1 MNPSAGKPSAAARNN
16 MPAFG
21 TFGAQQPS
29 AGLLFDKSNPGV
41 RRTTPDSEAMA
52 SSDDEGD
59 SSKNPAASNPKITKP
74 TRRTSWLNDVSA
86 TSITRKPSVTAPYS
100 PSASNPGTPA
110 VDQPA
115 WSGIANAS
123 GPAWNH
129 PGPSISWGGIWGQ
142 DARKDHPSRLQEVI
156 PQAPEGIPFSIP
168 LQPTPKTYR
177 SQSYSVGQLD
187 TSSVTPSSGLIS
199 TADAPRSR
207 AAAAY
212 PSLQRRTSRQGG
224 IGGLDSGLGKVRED
238 DDEEEPEF
246 PESTDHYDP
255 AQVQRTQ
262 RLEQENAQLRYA
274 LHSRDRTL
282 SSHSTNQPRNPRIPT
297 GIPQEY
303 DNAVDDQEDL
313 SASSLLQRRGNN
325 MRRMSEQAVL
335 AYDKQQSPS
344 AFDSSRKAHWQ
355 TSLGFGPIQEAPQS
369 RRHSL
374 AEVPTRHGS
383 ASSHGDLGVSTY
395 ASGPQDSMP
404 GEDSGYFATSAS
416 TREAAD
422 THVHSSYLTS
432 QPYSPHS
439 HLGTYLGPASA
450 PLHIVNFKCCRSD
463 VFYVQD
469 NTGLQVGIGDLVI
482 VEADRGTDLGT
493 VQHINVTWD
502 EARRYKEHYAEE
514 HYKWLMMFSQQSRN
528 GGPNVINPNGIPGR
542 PGSGMGQAAGH
553 HGAHDAGHSEL
564 KPKMIKRLAQ
574 AHEIKTLQDKEGN
587 EAKAKRVCQQKV
599 IEHRL
604 NMEILDAEFQ
614 MDSKKLTF
622 YYFADTYIN
631 FNPLVTDLFKIYKTR
646 IWMSAINP
654 ASFQTPT
661 ASLGLQP
668 AYGVLPNDRDSPAGR
683 GRRPQYGQP
692 QQSPMSFDGQYD
704 SERSY
709 QEQQQ
714 QHAGM
719 RSPFI
724 GQLGFPSGLTQFG
737 PGMSPFTSMQEQH
750 MDPMAQYYGQQPFHL
765 LNPAAP
771 NFDNGRPNLR
781 SSGANQS
788 PASDWTSRFQ
798 GLSLGSIF
806 EKLTALREQTQ
817 KQDTWPREFDKVL
830 DGKEQHALQKLGA
843 LRKKLSDNKARFE
856 SHLVGLF
863 EAALCPIDEDEAE
876 SVVADKND
884 DAVQVPYMSV
894 QKQAFA
900 AKINRLLGDC
910 HALTDTY
917 HSLAA
922 VSPAAVAGVDGSRAS
937 VAASLESD
945 LDKDREAVRASI
957 AAGRK
962 LVQLEIDGFLLLSD
976 MDPDHRRVRGS
987 ASGQS
992 TVYNTPA
999 SSFHEIKA
1007 GTVLYQRLQNIY
1019 WNIPKEELFEE
1030 NVPIN
1035 DEQSFVE
1042 YMRSPAASAAAPL
1055 PEHDVDLDHPLSSY
1069 YISSS
1074 HNTYLSGNQ
1083 LYGSASTDA
1092 YTNVLRSGC
1101 RCLEIDVWDGEES
1114 GTSSSSESDGEG
1126 VSRRRPRSDSKPSRW
1141 SRMKAKAANIR
1152 VLHGF
1157 TLTQA
1162 VTFRAVCQA
1171 IKESAFVA
1179 SDLPVIVSLEVHAN
1193 FEQQQKMVEIMK
1205 EAWKDHILNLSSLE
1219 QKKLDVLPPPSSLR
1233 NKILIKVKGTPAS
1246 QSGESGAALEQ
1257 VASTASQSNS
1267 GEATTQPKVSK
1278 IISALSELGV
1288 YTTAFTFKSW
1298 DQPEASLPN
1307 HVFSFSEGKMLE
1319 MHSDPSSGP
1328 VLFEHNKRFLTRVF
1342 PRGTRIRS
1350 TNVDPTFHWRMG
1362 AQMVALNWQRL
1373 DKGMMLNE
1381 GMFAGS
1387 QGWILKPEGYRP
1399 KDQVGSAADDKIAAK
1414 KRLVDLKIQLLC
1426 AQDLPLPQ
1434 ERDVSYKA
1442 KIKPYVQ
1449 AQLHVDTYGPPGQGK
1464 YSRRSSREDSDPYG
1478 DEDGEDATY
1487 QRRSRTVRTDSPDFD
1502 DEVLYWS
1509 GVADTAPELS
1519 FVRLKIKDDRALAQD
1534 DLIAW
1539 ACIRL
1544 DRLRPGLRL
1553 IRLLDAK
1560 RQPSAGLLLNASD
1573 GTIRLERVDLVS
1585 SRSLTAPTRLSTQ
1598 LNVRAGWTTLGRL
1611 AFPSQN
1617 WNPCLMVSLGNVPA
1631 DLC

>member
-1 MNPSAGKPSAAARNN
+1 MNSSMGKPSAAARNN

-41 RRTTPDSEAMA
+41 RRTTPDSEALA

-59 SSKNPAASNPKITKP
+59 SSKNPAASNPKVNRP

-110 VDQPA
+110 IDQPA
-115 WSGIANAS
+115 WSGITNTS
-123 GPAWNH
+123 TPAWNH
-129 PGPSISWGGIWGQ
+129 PGASISWGGIWGQ

-156 PQAPEGIPFSIP
+156 PQATEGIPFSIP

-187 TSSVTPSSGLIS
+187 TTSVTPSSGLIS

-207 AAAAY
+207 AGVTY

-246 PESTDHYDP
+246 HDNTDHYDP
-255 AQVQRTQ
+255 AQAQRTQ

-282 SSHSTNQPRNPRIPT
+282 SSSHATNQPRNHRIPT

-303 DNAVDDQEDL
+303 DNAVDDQEDM
-313 SASSLLQRRGNN
+313 SASNLLQRRGNN

-335 AYDKQQSPS
+335 AYEKQQSPS
-344 AFDSSRKAHWQ
+344 TFDTSRKAHWQ

-369 RRHSL
+369 
-374 AEVPTRHGS
+374 
-383 ASSHGDLGVSTY
+383 DLGLSTY
-395 ASGPQDSMP
+395 ANGPQDSIA

-542 PGSGMGQAAGH
+542 PGSGLGQAPGH
-553 HGAHDAGHSEL
+553 HGAHEAGHSEL

-622 YYFADTYIN
+622 YYFADSYIN

-668 AYGVLPNDRDSPAGR
+668 AYG
-683 GRRPQYGQP
+683 
-692 QQSPMSFDGQYD
+692 
-704 SERSY
+704 
-709 QEQQQ
+709 
-714 QHAGM
+714 
-719 RSPFI
+719 I
-724 GQLGFPSGLTQFG
+724 LGFPSGLTQFG
-737 PGMSPFTSMQEQH
+737 PGMSPYASMQEQH
-750 MDPMAQYYGQQPFHL
+750 MDPMAQYYGQQQFHL

-788 PASDWTSRFQ
+788 
-798 GLSLGSIF
+798 IF

-817 KQDTWPREFDKVL
+817 KQDTWPREFDQVL
-830 DGKEQHALQKLGA
+830 DCKERQAVQKLET
-843 LRKKLSDNKARFE
+843 LRKKLGDEKARFE
-856 SHLVGLF
+856 SQLLGLF

-876 SVVADKND
+876 SVVADHNKSD
-884 DAVQVPYMSV
+884 PVLQVPYMSA

-900 AKINRLLGDC
+900 VNIHRLFGEC
-910 HALTDTY
+910 HALTETY
-917 HSLAA
+917 HSLTTAA
-922 VSPAAVAGVDGSRAS
+922 PGAVAGSRVS
-937 VAASLESD
+937 VATSLESD
-945 LDKDREAVRASI
+945 LDKDREATANNPLNYSLSSYESSR
-957 AAGRK
+957 
-962 LVQLEIDGFLLLSD
+962 LERQSG
-976 MDPDHRRVRGS
+976 
-987 ASGQS
+987 AGQS
-992 TVYNTPA
+992 TVYNTPP
-999 SSFHEIKA
+999 SFHEIKP
-1007 GTVLYQRLQNIY
+1007 GTILFQQLQNLF
-1019 WNIPKEELFEE
+1019 WNVPKEELFEE
-1030 NVPIN
+1030 NAHVK
-1035 DEQSFVE
+1035 DEQSFIE
-1042 YMRSPAASAAAPL
+1042 YMRSSAASAAAPL
-1055 PEHDVDLDHPLSSY
+1055 PEHDLDLDHPLSSY

-1083 LYGSASTDA
+1083 LYGSASTDP

-1114 GTSSSSESDGEG
+1114 GTSSSDSSDGEG
-1126 VSRRRPRSDSKPSRW
+1126 VSTRRSRSDSKPSRW

-1152 VLHGF
+1152 GSSPKPVPHTTQNPAPPGQSSASVDPNNLSATTTATTTAQILEAEPVVLHGF
-1157 TLTQA
+1157 TLTQS
-1162 VTFRAVCQA
+1162 VTFRAVCKA

-1179 SDLPVIVSLEVHAN
+1179 SDLPLIVSLEVHAN
-1193 FEQQQKMVEIMK
+1193 FEQQQKMVDIMK
-1205 EAWKDHILNLSSLE
+1205 EAWKDHILNLTSLE
-1219 QKKLDVLPPPSSLR
+1219 QKNLDVLPPPSSLR
-1233 NKILIKVKGTPAS
+1233 NKILIKVKGTP
-1246 QSGESGAALEQ
+1246 SGQTGEPGAPLEQ
-1257 VASTASQSNS
+1257 VSSTASQSTP
-1267 GEATTQPKVSK
+1267 GETVMETTVPATTATTQPKVSK
-1278 IISALSELGV
+1278 ILAALSELGV
-1288 YTTAFTFKSW
+1288 YTRAFTFKSW

-1319 MHSDPSSGP
+1319 MHSDASSGP
-1328 VLFEHNKRFLTRVF
+1328 ALFEHNKRFLTRVY

-1387 QGWILKPEGYRP
+1387 QGWILKPEGHRP
-1399 KDQVGSAADDKIAAK
+1399 KDQLGPAAGGEIAAK
-1414 KRLVDLKIQLLC
+1414 KQLVDLKIQLLC

-1434 ERDVSYKA
+1434 ERDDSYKA

-1449 AQLHVDTYGPPGQGK
+1449 IQLHVDTYGPPGQGK
-1464 YSRRSSREDSDPYG
+1464 SIRRSSREDTDLYA
-1478 DEDGEDATY
+1478 DEEVEDTTY
-1487 QRRSRTVRTDSPDFD
+1487 QRRSKTVRTDSPDFD
-1502 DEVLYWS
+1502 GEVLSWS
-1509 GVADTAPELS
+1509 GIADTASELS

-1560 RQPSAGLLLNASD
+1560 RQLSTGLLLV
-1573 GTIRLERVDLVS
+1573 RVSKKIS
-1585 SRSLTAPTRLSTQ
+1585 SGAE
-1598 LNVRAGWTTLGRL
+1598 
-1611 AFPSQN
+1611 
-1617 WNPCLMVSLGNVPA
+1617 
-1631 DLC
+1631 